1 MESKLIERVLENWFK
16 KVSSDFPPELR
27 DVIRKRIKGYI
38 TAILSGED
46 PERVVK
52 KVDEEFIERMIRE
65 SGSRPEDV
73 IRRMELL
80 AKELSKHKEFVV
92 VAENFAKFVLAFLK
106 KMLRVY
112 ERLLSEE
119 AESRR
124 GVERVL
130 RVLGRTNQAITRIV
144 DEKELLK
151 EVCRIIVEEGGYAYV
166 WVGYAEEDKSVRVV
180 ATAGKGDYAHAIKV
194 TWDYSDT
201 GQGPTGMAIRTGK
214 AYVVRDIEKDE
225 SFEVWKEEALKRGF
239 RSSASLPL
247 RVSGKVTGA
256 LNIYASEKV
265 AFDEEELSL
274 LEELADSVS
283 YAIYSLRSRKKREE
297 LEKLYELTVENTGT
311 AILVI
316 EGERIIFANK
326 KAEELSGFSRN
337 ELMGKP
343 FTILLPEKDRS
354 GILKIHKLR
363 LAKPELAPN
372 EYEIKYA
379 DRHGRVGY
387 AIVTA
392 SVIPGT
398 KRVVVSLIDITQRKD
413 LEKKLRESEERYK
426 AIFEKSPLGIVL
438 SSVDMTILDCNDA
451 VLKMVGMR
459 KEDVIGRK
467 WTELNI
473 FDPDKLAELMREFYR
488 RLSGEFKE
496 LDLEIKVDGDV
507 RYLRVFPVLLKKEGI
522 PYAFVNILED
532 ITDKKI
538 AEIQLKDAL
547 ERIQILRSI
556 DLGIIEGKSI
566 RDLLSDLVKALK
578 QKVGCDILA
587 IRVLGDNGFT
597 VSYPEIG
604 ESMVKSV
611 DAEKEVVVN
620 LLEKDSLSEFEVEL
634 LKAGMVRYAIIPL
647 VARGDKLGVIL
658 AASRESKE
666 KDVEFLRMIAGQLA
680 IAVHEAL
687 LFEAKRKAYEQIEQN
702 IEQFAILVDH
712 IRNPLAAAQGFVE
725 IYVDN
730 EEAKTKIKKQLD
742 RIVELVEQLEKGWV
756 KSEAI
761 SEYLRRERENR
772 GDGIEQT

>member
-1 MESKLIERVLENWFK
+1 MESKLIERVFENWFK
-16 KVSSDFPPELR
+16 EVSSDFPPELR

-38 TAILSGED
+38 TALLSGED
-46 PERVVK
+46 SERVVENIE
-52 KVDEEFIERMIRE
+52 EEFVERVIRE
-65 SGSRPEDV
+65 GSRPEDI

-80 AKELSKHKEFVV
+80 AKELSKHKEFEV

-112 ERLLSEE
+112 EKILSEE
-119 AESRR
+119 IESRR
-124 GVERVL
+124 RVERVL
-130 RVLGRTNQAITRIV
+130 RVLGRTSQAITRIE
-144 DEKELLK
+144 DENELLK
-151 EVCRIIVEEGGYAYV
+151 EVCRIIVDDGGYAYV

-201 GQGPTGMAIRTGK
+201 GQGPTGRAIRTGK

-239 RSSASLPL
+239 RSSVALPL
-247 RVSGKVTGA
+247 RVEGKVTGA
-256 LNIYASEKV
+256 LNIYASEKD

-274 LEELADSVS
+274 LEELADSIS
-283 YAIYSLRSRKKREE
+283 YAISSLRSRKKREE

-316 EGERIIFANK
+316 EDDRIIFANK
-326 KAEELSGFSRN
+326 TAEELSGFSRN
-337 ELMGKP
+337 ELIGKP
-343 FTILLPEKDRS
+343 FTILLPEEERKE
-354 GILKIHKLR
+354 ILKIHKLR

-387 AIVTA
+387 AIVIA

-398 KRVVVSLIDITQRKD
+398 SRVVVSLIDITQRKD
-413 LEKKLRESEERYK
+413 LEKKLNESEERYR
-426 AIFEKSPLGIVL
+426 AVFENSPLGIVL

-451 VLKMVGMR
+451 ALKMVGVRR
-459 KEDVIGRK
+459 KDVIGRK

-473 FDPDKLAELMREFYR
+473 FDPDKLAELMREFYSG
-488 RLSGEFKE
+488 LSGEFKE
-496 LDLEIKVDGDV
+496 LDLEIKVDGNV

-532 ITDKKI
+532 VTDKKI
-538 AEIQLKDAL
+538 AETQLKDAL

-556 DLGIIEGKSI
+556 DLGIIEGKTI

-587 IRVLGDNGFT
+587 IRVFGDGFT

-604 ESMVKSV
+604 ESMIKNV

-647 VARGDKLGVIL
+647 VARGGKLGVIL
-658 AASRESKE
+658 AASRESKG

-687 LFEAKRKAYEQIEQN
+687 LFETKRKAYEQIEQN

-712 IRNPLAAAQGFVE
+712 IRNPLAATQGFVE

-730 EEAKTKIKKQLD
+730 EEARRKIKEQLD
-742 RIVELVEQLEKGWV
+742 RIVELVEQLERGWV
-756 KSEAI
+756 KSEVI
-761 SEYLRRERENR
+761 REYLRRERENR
-772 GDGIEQT
+772 GDSNEQT

>member
-1 MESKLIERVLENWFK
+1 MESKLIERVFENWFK
-16 KVSSDFPPELR
+16 DASSDLPSELR
-27 DVIRKRIKGYI
+27 DVIRKRIKSYI
-38 TAILSGED
+38 TDLLSGED
-46 PERVVK
+46 PEIVVEK
-52 KVDEEFIERMIRE
+52 IEEEFIERVIRE
-65 SGSRPEDV
+65 SGSRPED
-73 IRRMELL
+73 IIKRMELL
-80 AKELSKHKEFVV
+80 ANELSKHDEFKL
-92 VAENFAKFVLAFLK
+92 VADNFAKFILTLLK

-124 GVERVL
+124 MVERAL
-130 RVLGRTNQAITRIV
+130 RVLGHVNQAITRIE

-151 EVCRIIVEEGGYAYV
+151 DVCRIIVEEGGYAYA
-166 WVGYAEEDKSVRVV
+166 WVGYAKEDKSVEVV
-180 ATAGKGDYAHAIKV
+180 ATAGEGDYAHTIKV
-194 TWDYSDT
+194 TWDESE
-201 GQGPTGMAIRTGK
+201 TGK
-214 AYVVRDIEKDE
+214 GSVGMTIKTA
-225 SFEVWKEEALKRGF
+225 SKRGF
-239 RSSASLPL
+239 GSKVSLPL
-247 RVSGKVTGA
+247 HVEGKVVGA
-256 LNIYASEKV
+256 LSIYATERE
-265 AFDEEELSL
+265 AFDREELSL
-274 LEELADSVS
+274 LEELAESIS
-283 YAIYSLRSRKKREE
+283 YAISSLRSKKRREDI
-297 LEKLYELTVENTGT
+297 EKLYELTVENTGT

-316 EGERIIFANK
+316 EGGRVIFANK
-326 KAEELSGFSRN
+326 TAEELSGFSRD

-343 FTILLPEKDRS
+343 FTILLPEKDRN

-372 EYEIKYA
+372 EYEVKYMN
-379 DRHGRVGY
+379 RQGRLGH
-387 AIVTA
+387 AIAKA

-398 KRVVVSLIDITQRKD
+398 RRVVVSLIDITQRKD
-413 LEKKLRESEERYK
+413 LERKLKESEERYR

-488 RLSGEFKE
+488 GLSGEFKE
-496 LDLEIKVDGDV
+496 LDLEIKVDGNV

-532 ITDKKI
+532 VTDKKI
-538 AEIQLKDAL
+538 AETQLKDAL
-547 ERIQILRSI
+547 DRIQILRSI

-611 DAEKEVVVN
+611 DTEKEVVVN

-730 EEAKTKIKKQLD
+730 EEAKTKIKEQLD

>member
-16 KVSSDFPPELR
+16 EVSSDFPPELR
-27 DVIRKRIKGYI
+27 DDIRKRIKGYI

-46 PERVVK
+46 PESVVE

-80 AKELSKHKEFVV
+80 AKELSKHKEFEV

-124 GVERVL
+124 RVERVL
-130 RVLGRTNQAITRIV
+130 RVLGRTNQAITRIG

-194 TWDYSDT
+194 TWDYGDT

-214 AYVVRDIEKDE
+214 AYVVRDIEKDG

-239 RSSASLPL
+239 RSSVSLPL
-247 RVSGKVTGA
+247 RVNGKVTGA
-256 LNIYASEKV
+256 LNIYASEKD

-274 LEELADSVS
+274 LEELADSIS

-316 EGERIIFANK
+316 ESERIIFANK

-343 FTILLPEKDRS
+343 FTILLPEKDRNE
-354 GILKIHKLR
+354 ILKIHKLR

-488 RLSGEFKE
+488 GLSGEFKE
-496 LDLEIKVDGDV
+496 MDLEIKVDGNV

-532 ITDKKI
+532 VTDKKI
-538 AEIQLKDAL
+538 AETQLKDAL

-556 DLGIIEGKSI
+556 DLGIIEGKNI

-730 EEAKTKIKKQLD
+730 EEAKTKIKEQLD

>member
-16 KVSSDFPPELR
+16 EVSSDLPPELR

-46 PERVVK
+46 PESVVE

-80 AKELSKHKEFVV
+80 AKELSKHKEFEV

-124 GVERVL
+124 RVERVL
-130 RVLGRTNQAITRIV
+130 RVLGRTNQAITRIG

-194 TWDYSDT
+194 TWDYGDT

-214 AYVVRDIEKDE
+214 AYVVRDIEKDG

-239 RSSASLPL
+239 RSSVSLPL

-256 LNIYASEKV
+256 LNIYASEKD

-274 LEELADSVS
+274 LEELADSIS

-316 EGERIIFANK
+316 ESERIIFANK

-343 FTILLPEKDRS
+343 FTILLPEKDRNE
-354 GILKIHKLR
+354 ILKIHKLR

-473 FDPDKLAELMREFYR
+473 FDPDKLAELMKEFYR
-488 RLSGEFKE
+488 GLSGEFKE
-496 LDLEIKVDGDV
+496 LDLEIKVDGNV

-532 ITDKKI
+532 VTDKKI
-538 AEIQLKDAL
+538 AETQLKDAL

-556 DLGIIEGKSI
+556 DLGIIEGKNI

-730 EEAKTKIKKQLD
+730 EEAKTKIKEQLD